1 MNGVLEQRRLGVV
14 ILAAGASSRMG
25 QPKLL
30 LSWGGTSMLDHLLA
44 RWRALEPQ
52 QIAVV
57 VAAGENPVTGE
68 LDRLNFSTANRI
80 VNPNPERGMFSSIQC
95 AARWNGWRSGPTHW
109 AIVLGDQPL
118 VRVETLR
125 TVLDFAAAHP
135 EKICQPSRNGRGRHP
150 VLLPATAFRAL
161 ADTPAA
167 TLKQFLSASTHS
179 VALCDFDD
187 PGLDLD
193 IDRPEDY
200 ERAVGLAAEK
210 T

>member
-1 MNGVLEQRRLGVV
+1 MNGLLEQPRLGVV

-30 LSWGGTSMLDHLLA
+30 LSWGGTSMLGHLLA
-44 RWRALEPQ
+44 RWRVLGPQ

-57 VAAGENPVTGE
+57 VAAGENPVSAE
-68 LDRLNFSTANRI
+68 LDRLGFPTADRI
-80 VNPNPERGMFSSIQC
+80 LNPAPERGMFSSIRC
-95 AARWNGWRSGPTHW
+95 AARWDGWRAGLTHW

-118 VRVETLR
+118 VRSDPLR
-125 TVLDFAAAHP
+125 AVLDFAASHP
-135 EKICQPSRNGRGRHP
+135 EAICQPSRNSRARHP
-150 VLLPATAFRAL
+150 VLLPAAAFRAL
-161 ADTPAA
+161 ADTAA
-167 TLKQFLSASTHS
+167 PTLKQFLLARPHG
-179 VALCDFDD
+179 VALCELDD

-200 ERAVGLAAEK
+200 ERAVRLAAER